1 MRPDWRILI
10 DGQDRSE
17 AFRARLLSLTIT
29 DESGYY
35 SDTVSVRL
43 DDRDGRIVLPR
54 LGVEMVVQLGYEE
67 IGRVEMG
74 RYTVDEIELSGPPD
88 TLFVRAPQDC
98 PFLSRKCR
106 FLKTVPFCR
115 FASSA
120 FLRLSAKIGRIDSD
134 PILRFQCFGQA
145 VRARRRERCRR
156 RTASI
161 RTGGDQPVDRSGS
174 DLGAGAADADRRL
187 LRRGAGRGS
196 RDAGKRHGLVP
207 GRRTGGRCDSARKCR
222 SLKTVPFCRL
232 KTVPFC
238 RFVELVA
245 AVTRR
250 ESVAHSRLSLSVASS
265 GPAAAW
271 LEPAGV

>member
-74 RYTVDEIELSGPPD
+74 RYTVDEIELSGPPYSCA
-88 TLFVRAPQDC
+88 L
-98 PFLSRKCR
+98 
-106 FLKTVPFCR
+106 LKTVPFCR
-115 FASSA
+115 GPRSRPLTQDCPFLSWSLSSVP
-120 FLRLSAKIGRIDSD
+120 FCR
-134 PILRFQCFGQA
+134 A
-145 VRARRRERCRR
+145 VRARGRERCRR

-222 SLKTVPFCRL
+222 SLKTVPFCRF
-232 KTVPFC
+232 VGPVC
-238 RFVELVA
+238 RIASL
-245 AVTRR
+245 RR
-250 ESVAHSRLSLSVASS
+250 ARPQHGLSLP
-265 GPAAAW
+265 GCREIRNP
-271 LEPAGV
+271 